1 MQVTG
6 LPFTPELTGIV
17 TGINYRSAV
26 PTVGN
31 LVFPS
36 SANTLNQLQHAIQW
50 GQASNLMGN
59 PSGEWGLVKQ
69 DSHPTPHNTPSLS
82 LTPQLSHLFLFITL
96 PPLPPQTVP
105 SVMNVWGGREI
116 VH

>member
-1 MQVTG
+1 MQVSG
-6 LPFTPELTGIV
+6 LPFTPELTGVV

-59 PSGEWGLVKQ
+59 PRFVAGFVLFFFFVLPSTSKISF
-69 DSHPTPHNTPSLS
+69 SHTYPPT
-82 LTPQLSHLFLFITL
+82 ITIIH
-96 PPLPPQTVP
+96 
-105 SVMNVWGGREI
+105 S
-116 VH
+116 